1 MIGSNYCNMECPE
14 HSAWAHA
21 APLAKGNNSNRS
33 SPGVPAVDGLHAHL
47 TDIIT
52 IEALA
57 ALLRVGTRLR
67 LFITADL
74 WLGAPRKCHCA
85 CGVQRTHCRSGWPRS
100 AGRRCLL
107 LQLLASPLPCST
119 NQQRF
124 VVQQDR
130 WRLAKESRNDTH
142 STALHLETKACSMN
156 ASSSQHKLRFNT
168 TS

>member
-1 MIGSNYCNMECPE
+1 MECPE

-33 SPGVPAVDGLHAHL
+33 SPGVPAVDGSHAHR

-52 IEALA
+52 IAGALTA
-57 ALLRVGTRLR
+57 VLHAGTRLR

-85 CGVQRTHCRSGWPRS
+85 CGVQRTHCRSRWPRS

-107 LQLLASPLPCST
+107 LQLLASPLACSK

-130 WRLAKESRNDTH
+130 WRLAKGSRNETH
-142 STALHLETKACSMN
+142 SIALDLETKECFMN
-156 ASSSQHKLRFNT
+156 ASSSQHKLRFST